1 MLQRLRAHDLPWFLI
16 IITLALTAAG
26 VASVFSAC
34 YDSASPLGLGH
45 EARQQIL
52 WWMVGAVACAIVM
65 RIPIAGLQAAAI
77 PVYATCLIIQVL
89 MIALAGT
96 PLVPSIKGLHN
107 WIRLGPLGNLQP
119 SELLKLGTLMGLAR
133 LCATPDFDVRRLSHI
148 LGALAVAGLPALVLA
163 KSFDL
168 GSALTFPPM
177 AFGMLFAAG
186 MRLHH
191 AALLVVAGAAIVVGG
206 VQLLPHDGP
215 KAYQYQRIQAF
226 LHPDDYRMGEGY
238 QTSHSIDAI
247 GSGQLLGKGYLAGDL
262 TRIKYVPENH
272 TDMIFSVVGEETGF
286 VGAIVVLAL
295 FLAFII
301 ALAVAATPLRGQ
313 FARGLIAGF
322 TALIMGETAINL
334 AVAMGLCPVT
344 GITLPFFSY
353 GGSSLLGC
361 YLGVGLAA
369 AAAVSER
376 QRVTVTIRKRSSA
389 TTASGWE
396 ESPARRRT

>member
-1 MLQRLRAHDLPWFLI
+1 MLQRLRARDLPWFLI
-16 IITLALTAAG
+16 ITTLALTLAG
-26 VASVFSAC
+26 VAAVFSAC
-34 YDSASPLGLGH
+34 YDSASAFGLGH
-45 EARQQIL
+45 EARQQLL
-52 WWMVGAVACAIVM
+52 WWGVGLVAGAVVM
-65 RIPIAGLQAAAI
+65 RIPIATLQAAAI
-77 PVYATCLIIQVL
+77 PVFAACVGLQL
-89 MIALAGT
+89 MMIVLAGT
-96 PLVPSIKGLHN
+96 PLVPNIKGLHN

-133 LCATPDFDVRRLSHI
+133 LCAAPDFVVRRFSHV
-148 LGALAVAGLPALVLA
+148 LGALAVAGLPSVILA

-168 GSALTFPPM
+168 GSAMTFPPM

-186 MRLHH
+186 MRLRH
-191 AALLVVAGAAIVVGG
+191 AALLVVAGAVVVVAG
-206 VQLLPHDGP
+206 VHVLPKEGP

-247 GSGQLLGKGYLAGDL
+247 GSGQVFGKGYLAGDL

-286 VGAIVVLAL
+286 IGALLVFAL
-295 FLAFII
+295 FLAFIT
-301 ALAVAATPLRGQ
+301 ALAAAATPLRGE
-313 FARGLIAGF
+313 FARCLIAGF
-322 TALIMGETAINL
+322 SALIMGEAAINL

-369 AAAVSER
+369 AAAVSEK
-376 QRVTVTIRKRSSA
+376 QRGTVTIRRRPNA
-389 TTASGWE
+389 TTVSGWE
-396 ESPARRRT
+396 VDPARRRT